1 MTVFPTDRH
10 GLVHRLTALAS
21 GFTDTDLVRAQ
32 RCGELIRV
40 ISGVYAVAAERTPEQ
55 LHRLRAIAVLAST
68 EPDHTLSHQSAAT
81 LHDLP
86 MLTPN
91 LRRVHVTTGSRSG
104 GHRSTA
110 RHAHVGTLTP
120 AEVETVDGVRVTSVE
135 RTAVDIACTST
146 MGFAGALAVFDA
158 ALRRGAD
165 RELMSTMLGRRRRGI
180 TQARRALLHA
190 DPGAENPGESWGRA
204 QMIEAGLPVPR
215 LQHEFHD
222 ADGNLVART
231 DYDWSALLVGE
242 FDGDVKYRKH
252 LRPDETPFDAMKREK
267 EREDALRRLGIM
279 VVRWTWKDLE
289 KGRVVGLIREWLA
302 RLQLI
307 AA

>member
-1 MTVFPTDRH
+1 MFPTDRH
-10 GLVHRLTALAS
+10 GLVHRLRALAS

-55 LHRLRAIAVLAST
+55 LHRLRAIAVLASI

-91 LRRVHVTTGSRSG
+91 LRRD
-104 GHRSTA
+104 
-110 RHAHVGTLTP
+110 L
-120 AEVETVDGVRVTSVE
+120 
-135 RTAVDIACTST
+135 
-146 MGFAGALAVFDA
+146 
-158 ALRRGAD
+158 RGANCC
-165 RELMSTMLGRRRRGI
+165 RHRMHQHNGFRRC
-180 TQARRALLHA
+180 ARRVRCRAPSRGG
-190 DPGAENPGESWGRA
+190 PG
-204 QMIEAGLPVPR
+204 
-215 LQHEFHD
+215 
-222 ADGNLVART
+222 ART

-252 LRPDETPFDAMKREK
+252 LRPGETPFDAMKREK
-267 EREDALRRLGIM
+267 EREDALGRLGIM

-289 KGRVVGLIREWLA
+289 KGRVVGLIREWPA